1 MFLFVVGMK
10 LLALVIFV
18 CVAHAYSAA
27 VSKDEIDSIPQPDL
41 LDALDRG
48 YDDDVSINLMRPY
61 IDP

>member
-10 LLALVIFV
+10 LLALVLFV
-18 CVAHAYSAA
+18 CVANAYSAA

-48 YDDDVSINLMRPY
+48 YDDDVSIKLDEAMY
-61 IDP
+61 